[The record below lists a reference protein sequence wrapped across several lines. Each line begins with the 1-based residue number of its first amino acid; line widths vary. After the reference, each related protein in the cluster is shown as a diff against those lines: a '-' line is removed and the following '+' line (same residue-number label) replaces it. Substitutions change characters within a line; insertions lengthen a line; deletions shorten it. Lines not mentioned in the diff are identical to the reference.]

1 MVCPKKKNAGNRG
14 CAKETGISYSP
25 KFIPLFWPKAN
36 GYIRSCQGSEKRLP
50 LSRPEGQKEN
60 TNLGRIRVPFYK
72 GVPCDTLGQLGLGR
86 VGQLG
91 RGVRGVCGGCTWPV
105 PPPEGRGE
113 GTCTPGKP
121 RRRRPGLPG
130 GTEGTEEGQRGP
142 PPVRVGQ
149 DDTRQNTKGALGRGE
164 RNPGRGR
171 RIRTGGGQHA
181 CELLGS
187 RFMLMG
193 GEVPVQ

>member
-1 MVCPKKKNAGNRG
+1 MASAAAGG
-14 CAKETGISYSP
+14 
-25 KFIPLFWPKAN
+25 
-36 GYIRSCQGSEKRLP
+36 
-50 LSRPEGQKEN
+50 
-60 TNLGRIRVPFYK
+60 
-72 GVPCDTLGQLGLGR
+72 
-86 VGQLG
+86 
-91 RGVRGVCGGCTWPV
+91 
-105 PPPEGRGE
+105 
-113 GTCTPGKP
+113 
-121 RRRRPGLPG
+121 RRRRDVHAGETSASATRASG

-187 RFMLMG
+187 RCMLMG